1 MRSSSVGI
9 SVSEILSKPVV
20 EAVKGT
26 TEPEPFVKALIC
38 TPLADEIAGEE
49 ANDEPDH
56 EPCDGP
62 EDLLA
67 HSPTTSAP
75 FTVFH
80 GSPNTTL
87 SRFPHTGQ

>member
-26 TEPEPFVKALIC
+26 PEPEAFFKALIC

-62 EDLLA
+62 EGLLA
-67 HSPTTSAP
+67 HSSTSLLPHMGQYFARN
-75 FTVFH
+75 VMV
-80 GSPNTTL
+80 L
-87 SRFPHTGQ
+87 SRSVT